1 MEFAIYYTLGGIIL
15 YSVTDWILDRIEQSR
30 GKPVPY
36 RNLAFF
42 AIFFVLAYL
51 LMGLINP
58 PPDSVLLGSTPG
70 DSTPGDSI
78 PGTTT
83 KP

>member
-15 YSVTDWILDRIEQSR
+15 YSVTDWILGRFEQSR
-30 GKPVPY
+30 GKPLPY
-36 RNLAFF
+36 RNLVFF

-58 PPDSVLLGSTPG
+58 PPDPG
-70 DSTPGDSI
+70 IFNSS

-83 KP
+83 QP

>member
-15 YSVTDWILDRIEQSR
+15 YSVSDWILDRIEESR
-30 GKPVPY
+30 GKKLPY
-36 RNLAFF
+36 RHLVFF
-42 AIFFVLAYL
+42 SIFFVLAYL

-58 PPDSVLLGSTPG
+58 PPDPG
-70 DSTPGDSI
+70 VFNTAPA
-78 PGTTT
+78 PTT